1 MDPLEVAFA
10 SPADEVLIPT
20 LEITCDAWPAPVL
33 LTHGYDNVTAGT
45 EDGRTLTFEAGG
57 IDVSLPKSDNTGN
70 QTITFAIDG
79 VTGKSQ
85 NLIQQAVDAEKRV
98 RLTMRLYLS
107 TDLSRPKRDYHMTVK
122 SGVLEVDHAE
132 IQAGYFD
139 LIGTRWPR
147 VDFNSQ
153 NAPCIKYEG

>member
-1 MDPLEVAFA
+1 
-10 SPADEVLIPT
+10 
-20 LEITCDAWPAPVL
+20 
-33 LTHGYDNVTAGT
+33 
-45 EDGRTLTFEAGG
+45 
-57 IDVSLPKSDNTGN
+57 N